1 VVTNK
6 SYPASSATCK
16 SWLFSRSDHP
26 RSYTVSTTCSIKC
39 SRKGT
44 GVPWSKSILMD
55 MEKQPAIQVHVGG
68 LLRLAHAAHRG
79 TISKNPRSKRHLVNS
94 QTKLGRV
101 HVCLGTPRLHL
112 LSQAHA
118 LQPNNCTN
126 RALLDSSYHYTEF
139 SLSLHTA
146 VLLLAQ
152 GTPQTHVAD
161 HTWAASPNRAALRS
175 RPHRRASC
183 LRSSGA

>member
-1 VVTNK
+1 MRWK
-6 SYPASSATCK
+6 ARQYASLQQILLLSLDYSIAT
-16 SWLFSRSDHP
+16 SLDQHMFL
-26 RSYTVSTTCSIKC
+26 TC

-55 MEKQPAIQVHVGG
+55 MEKQPAIQVHVEG

-79 TISKNPRSKRHLVNS
+79 TISKNPRSKRHLVDS

-101 HVCLGTPRLHL
+101 HVCLGTPRLHS
-112 LSQAHA
+112 LSPAHA
-118 LQPNNCTN
+118 LQPNTCTN
-126 RALLDSSYHYTEF
+126 RALLDSSYYYTEF

-152 GTPQTHVAD
+152 GTPQTHVLD
-161 HTWAASPNRAALRS
+161 YTASITAQR
-175 RPHRRASC
+175 
-183 LRSSGA
+183 G